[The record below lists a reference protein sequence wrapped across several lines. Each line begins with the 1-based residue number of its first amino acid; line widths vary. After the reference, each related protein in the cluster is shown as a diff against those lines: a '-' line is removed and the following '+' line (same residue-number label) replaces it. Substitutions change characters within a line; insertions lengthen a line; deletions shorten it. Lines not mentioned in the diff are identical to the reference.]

1 MDELLKLEL
10 LMKLREEGLISAKTM
25 LEAIMVSP
33 ETLIDEGYIFDQKK
47 AEIMDN
53 LASKSNKQEKE
64 KNMPKFDPVNNAL
77 ICDDVHEFAYTV
89 MVKAMEDDTLDIH
102 CKDSLIPGFF
112 GFIFTKKTMKLAV
125 LLDCTK
131 IEDAPGTIATSSSR
145 LRLCAFLRYA
155 IEKAIDPSKKTVKK
169 EEPEDIWTVGG
180 KMVPSGV
187 KPLNI
192 VSVEEAKN
200 DQSNIEEESK
210 NKETVIIEKIPL
222 TEEEKLEKLNSLS
235 NSMILLD

>member
-1 MDELLKLEL
+1 MH
-10 LMKLREEGLISAKTM
+10 
-25 LEAIMVSP
+25 
-33 ETLIDEGYIFDQKK
+33 
-47 AEIMDN
+47 
-53 LASKSNKQEKE
+53 
-64 KNMPKFDPVNNAL
+64 FDPPNNAL

-102 CKDSLIPGFF
+102 CKDSLIPGLF

-169 EEPEDIWTVGG
+169 EEPEDVWTVGG

-187 KPLNI
+187 KPLNV
-192 VSVEEAKN
+192 VSEEVMNDEIKNVEVSQNQK
-200 DQSNIEEESK
+200 
-210 NKETVIIEKIPL
+210 TVVVEKIPL
-222 TEEEKLEKLNSLS
+222 TEEEKLEKLNNLS